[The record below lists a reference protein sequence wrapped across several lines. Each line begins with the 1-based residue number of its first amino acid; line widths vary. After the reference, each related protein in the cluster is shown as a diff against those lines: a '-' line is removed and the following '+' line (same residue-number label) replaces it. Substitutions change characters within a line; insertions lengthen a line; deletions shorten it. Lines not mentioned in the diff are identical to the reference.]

1 MDPKHTALVLIGYQN
16 DYFAADGILH
26 QVIEESSRVT
36 GTLANTVDLVER
48 LHSTPLLVV
57 TTPIVFTSDYS
68 ELVEPVGILKTIKE
82 LGAFKAGTKGV
93 ETIPELRRLGERI
106 LEVPGKRGLNAFS
119 NTDLDHLFQQRE
131 ITNVVLAGVV
141 TSVCVDSTGRSA
153 FECGYKVS
161 VLSDCTS
168 GRTTFEQDFYCE
180 NVFPLYAEVL
190 DHEQLLQRL
199 RITT

>member
-1 MDPKHTALVLIGYQN
+1 MDQKHTALVLIGYQN

-36 GTLANTVDLVER
+36 GTLTNTIDLLGR
-48 LHSTPLLVV
+48 LYSTPLLIVS
-57 TTPIVFTSDYS
+57 TPLGFTPDYS
-68 ELVEPVGILKTIKE
+68 ELTEPVGILKTVKE
-82 LGAFKAGTKGV
+82 MKAFRTGTKGA
-93 ETIPELRRLGERI
+93 ETIPELLQFGERI
-106 LEVPGKRGLNAFS
+106 IEVPGKRGLNAFS
-119 NTDLDHLFQQRE
+119 NTDLDSLFRQRG

-141 TSVCVDSTGRSA
+141 TSICVDSTGRSA
-153 FECGYKVS
+153 YERGYKVS

-180 NVFPLYAEVL
+180 NVFPLYAEVI

-199 RITT
+199 EIAT

>member
-36 GTLANTVDLVER
+36 GTLANTIDLVKH
-48 LHSTPLLVV
+48 LQSTPLLVV
-57 TTPIVFTSDYS
+57 TTPIVFTPDYS
-68 ELVEPVGILKTIKE
+68 ELLEPVGILKTVKE

-93 ETIPELRRLGERI
+93 ETIPELLRFGERI
-106 LEVPGKRGLNAFS
+106 IEVPGKRGLNAFS
-119 NTDLDHLFQQRE
+119 NTDLDNLFQQRG
-131 ITNVVLAGVV
+131 ITNVVLAGVA
-141 TSVCVDSTGRSA
+141 TSICIDSTGRSA
-153 FECGYKVS
+153 YERGYKVS

-190 DHEQLLQRL
+190 NHEQLLQRL
-199 RITT
+199 EIAT